1 MEENSKEYYM
11 VKAKEYE
18 TECHYLSEILKKII
32 AEIGYDNDVVEA
44 LARVGYNAYTEK
56 RKSLNPCQEIS
67 LGKQFVGVDMKFDA
81 EAHKTKTYC

>member
-1 MEENSKEYYM
+1 MSLTSEAFQTNAGENNMEENSKEYYM

-56 RKSLNPCQEIS
+56 RKSLTLE
-67 LGKQFVGVDMKFDA
+67 GKKL
-81 EAHKTKTYC
+81 